1 MLSAKIVNFHKF
13 CMIFYGFCLDLP
25 VWPIWWHSTWYFTWV
40 SLLRYARS
48 VENADPKRLLSP
60 QVLFASSSRVI
71 LATIQLIGNPI
82 AQKYSLGML
91 SEKNRKFPHFQWI
104 WPTVWSIWEHYVWY
118 FIRDSLLHHIRKVKN
133 ADPKRLGP
141 SPALF
146 VSSSR
151 VFLTTFQLIGKHT
164 TWKYSC
170 EKVALKNLEISDFG
184 RLPQ

>member
-13 CMIFYGFCLDLP
+13 CMTFYGFCLDLP

-91 SEKNRKFPHFQWI
+91 PEKIANFHIFNGFGLRCGPSENILYGILFEIRSSTTSEKWKIQTPN
-104 WPTVWSIWEHYVWY
+104 VWDHPLHYLYHLVEC
-118 FIRDSLLHHIRKVKN
+118 F
-133 ADPKRLGP
+133 
-141 SPALF
+141 
-146 VSSSR
+146 
-151 VFLTTFQLIGKHT
+151 
-164 TWKYSC
+164 
-170 EKVALKNLEISDFG
+170 
-184 RLPQ
+184 

>member
-60 QVLFASSSRVI
+60 QVLFASSSGVI
-71 LATIQLIGNPI
+71 LATIHLIGNPI

-91 SEKNRKFPHFQWI
+91 SEKNRKFPHFQW
-104 WPTVWSIWEHYVWY
+104 TWEHYVWY

-133 ADPKRLGP
+133 TDPKRLGP
-141 SPALF
+141 YPALF

-170 EKVALKNLEISDFG
+170 EKVALKNLEFWDFG